1 MSVIDDYSALLKI
14 FGLEL
19 HLNIEAKKKQEF
31 CLNLK
36 TKLDEHSLKSEKW
49 FVFEKK
55 KLFKRGCMKGYDI
68 LPAM

>member
-1 MSVIDDYSALLKI
+1 MSLIDDYSALLKI

-19 HLNIEAKKKQEF
+19 HLDIDLIEATEKQEF

-55 KLFKRGCMKGYDI
+55 NSLREG
-68 LPAM
+68 A